1 MCHFINSKVLDL
13 KFGFNNYVIYKKF
26 YQKMYGIQ

>member
-1 MCHFINSKVLDL
+1 MFHYIKVWNL

-26 YQKMYGIQ
+26 YQKLYGIQ